1 MTVAIVVG
9 AGRGMGAAVAHKL
22 KLDGYDLALLS
33 PSENVFDRAAELDAL
48 AVKGSNTNIEDI
60 NRLVSETIER
70 YGRIDALVNNTG
82 HTPGSTGG
90 TGPAYDP
97 SIDTNVVGI
106 SDEDWLKT
114 FEITFMSVVKVTR
127 AVFPEMLKGGGGSIV
142 NISTFA
148 AFEPR
153 LTYPTSSA
161 VRCSVSGYTK
171 LFSDRYAR
179 EGIRMNSVLPG
190 FIDNWPL
197 GDDVYRYIPM
207 GRPGTTDEVADLVSF
222 LLSDSSRYITGQSMR
237 IDGGA
242 TRFV

>member
-1 MTVAIVVG
+1 M
-9 AGRGMGAAVAHKL
+9 
-22 KLDGYDLALLS
+22 
-33 PSENVFDRAAELDAL
+33 
-48 AVKGSNTNIEDI
+48 
-60 NRLVSETIER
+60 
-70 YGRIDALVNNTG
+70 NNTG

-90 TGPAYDP
+90 TGSAYDP